1 MLFIVFAYCLFHLLV
16 LFGVL
21 PFSIVWGG
29 QVASMKTLYYLEG
42 VAISVML
49 FLGFLI
55 AMKNRLIKP
64 IFSDK
69 VLKRMYMVFALF
81 FMLNTVGNLLAETVI
96 EKLQAIITLFLSYTL
111 FKSSKQIKP
120 E

>member
-1 MLFIVFAYCLFHLLV
+1 MLFIVFAYCIFHLLV
-16 LFGVL
+16 LIGVI

-29 QVASMKTLYYLEG
+29 QVAPMKTLYYLEG
-42 VAISVML
+42 VALSVML

-81 FMLNTVGNLLAETVI
+81 FMLNTVGNLLAETMI
-96 EKLQAIITLFLSYTL
+96 EKLQAIITLFLAYTL

-120 E
+120 L